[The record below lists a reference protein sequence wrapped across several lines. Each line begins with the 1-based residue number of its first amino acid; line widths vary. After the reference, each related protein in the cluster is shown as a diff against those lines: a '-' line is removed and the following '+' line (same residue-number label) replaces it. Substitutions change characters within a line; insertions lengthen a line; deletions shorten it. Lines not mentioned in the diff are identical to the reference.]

1 MYTYKLNRRCMYMPT
16 LKNVTGTEYIDG
28 FCLTDCGPS
37 EGCRPDDDCHP
48 DNRVKKGN
56 SK

>member
-1 MYTYKLNRRCMYMPT
+1 MYMPT

-48 DNRVKKGN
+48 DNRVKKEN